1 MSKLMKSKKKVYT
14 HWTTLSDLLNRWSF
28 QKPILPK
35 YWPKFIPMTTYKLSH
50 FLVIQW
56 FVLTQCA
63 LSSTQHHC
71 IFIFFPVYCL
81 GLGFTEGS
89 SLTWSS
95 WIIFRIVVHLVS
107 ERRSLNT
114 QVTGKKDDKLGLLYA
129 YILFH
134 LSHFH
139 HILCLSRRIPPKKPG
154 LLFIHS
160 RILHRVQLVKGC
172 PISYIR
178 TRNCFNINILP
189 LTIETVKVSWLK
201 LTLFVSCC
209 SYLHYCITHGNKY
222 WSKSSRMEQNDSC
235 CLSVHNKQLK
245 TQILTPPAGTQC
257 CIVKSRGLGIG
268 SKQFNIDLAGEGEV
282 FKLE

>member
-1 MSKLMKSKKKVYT
+1 MSKLLKSKKKVHT

-28 QKPILPK
+28 QNQYYPSIDSSL
-35 YWPKFIPMTTYKLSH
+35 
-50 FLVIQW
+50 FLWQP
-56 FVLTQCA
+56 TSYCTSS
-63 LSSTQHHC
+63 LSSGSYSHSALWAALNITAYS
-71 IFIFFPVYCL
+71 FFFSVYCL

-160 RILHRVQLVKGC
+160 RIPHRVQLVKGW

-189 LTIETVKVSWLK
+189 LTIEAVK
-201 LTLFVSCC
+201 F
-209 SYLHYCITHGNKY
+209 
-222 WSKSSRMEQNDSC
+222 R
-235 CLSVHNKQLK
+235 
-245 TQILTPPAGTQC
+245 
-257 CIVKSRGLGIG
+257 
-268 SKQFNIDLAGEGEV
+268 
-282 FKLE
+282 

>member
-1 MSKLMKSKKKVYT
+1 MDNPLRLTKQVV
-14 HWTTLSDLLNRWSF
+14 
-28 QKPILPK
+28 
-35 YWPKFIPMTTYKLSH
+35 IPETNIT
-50 FLVIQW
+50 Q
-56 FVLTQCA
+56 VLTQVYSYDNLQVVA
-63 LSSTQHHC
+63 LLRYPVVRTHTVRFEQHSTSLH
-71 IFIFFPVYCL
+71 INFFSVYCI

-114 QVTGKKDDKLGLLYA
+114 QVTGKKCDKLGLLYA

-139 HILCLSRRIPPKKPG
+139 HILFLSRRIPPKKPG

-160 RILHRVQLVKGC
+160 RIPHPVQLVKGC

-189 LTIETVKVSWLK
+189 LTIETVKFSWLK
-201 LTLFVSCC
+201 LTLFISCC
-209 SYLHYCITHGNKY
+209 SYLHYCITYGNKY

-235 CLSVHNKQLK
+235 CLSVHSKQLK
-245 TQILTPPAGTQC
+245 TQILTPPAVTQC
-257 CIVKSRGLGIG
+257 CIVKSKGLGIG